1 VSYQAVSAKSGEH
14 VDELLDLI
22 LLAADVMDLS
32 YDPDAPASGFVLEAR
47 MDRRRGM
54 EATVLVK
61 NGTLKYGSPIA
72 TRSAQGKVKIFE
84 DFTGKAVKELTPSA
98 PAIVVGFEKLPQIGE
113 EFSAGTLGE
122 LLGEVLEE
130 KTGPREMPKDP
141 TTLRL
146 LLKADESGSLEAL
159 YGVAEAMKGKLPVA
173 ITGDAVGDITDGDV
187 QFAVSTNS
195 IILGFNTR
203 VEKGAQALADV
214 QKIKIVT
221 SKIIYDLTRAIEE
234 TIKERSG
241 PQATGIMEVLAVF
254 NQTRMD
260 KQLVGG
266 KVISGQLKPKSLC
279 IVKRGDK
286 EVGKGRIITL
296 REGKK
301 EVTVVEGGKEAGI
314 VLGASIL
321 IEQGDHIV
329 AA

>member
-1 VSYQAVSAKSGEH
+1 
-14 VDELLDLI
+14 
-22 LLAADVMDLS
+22 
-32 YDPDAPASGFVLEAR
+32 
-47 MDRRRGM
+47 
-54 EATVLVK
+54 
-61 NGTLKYGSPIA
+61 
-72 TRSAQGKVKIFE
+72 
-84 DFTGKAVKELTPSA
+84 
-98 PAIVVGFEKLPQIGE
+98 
-113 EFSAGTLGE
+113 
-122 LLGEVLEE
+122 VLEE